1 MFLLSFEELQNQ
13 RMITYKKF
21 KLPLPVFLI
30 VIAGFILGSLLLQKP
45 ALVLAFIIGIPFL
58 VLLYSKP
65 ELGIIIIV
73 AFTASFVY
81 DFEFPL
87 ISIGVARLAISDF
100 LLLYLISVIFI
111 RKFANSNF
119 KFERTPLDIPL
130 ILFYCC
136 ALIGLMISV
145 VGKGLSLM
153 SLMEVLDQVRILGYY
168 SIFFVVTNLVRDVK
182 TLRILTGA
190 LFVISCLVAAGIILQ
205 SLTGGTLSYIK
216 GDSGSSAMH
225 GEILRIVPPGSSL
238 IFISLVAAFSIM
250 LFSEKTYGKRIFFIV
265 FVLLSV
271 GIALTLTR
279 AYWIVSALCLLIL
292 VGFAP
297 LGKKLKVF
305 AVLVLC
311 GIGVYTATATYMPM
325 RSASVEVKKRFETMS
340 RGNAEE
346 IGTVE
351 DRLTE
356 YEYALEKI
364 RSAPVF
370 GIGLRSDYRPPFYG
384 PDDELTYFI
393 HNSYLW
399 IIKDMGLVGLCI
411 FLILMMRFLFRGFR
425 KWRMIK
431 DTYLSSIVLA
441 YSVSLLGLMVFA
453 LQGSTFV
460 SSWNV
465 SVYGLMMG
473 LNEVIYRLSLVGP
486 KS

>member
-1 MFLLSFEELQNQ
+1 MENTSIPRKLNQLPLSIPIVVTVGFIMGCLFLTGPILLLS
-13 RMITYKKF
+13 
-21 KLPLPVFLI
+21 VFF
-30 VIAGFILGSLLLQKP
+30 GILL
-45 ALVLAFIIGIPFL
+45 L

-65 ELGIIIIV
+65 EFGIIIIV
-73 AFTASFVY
+73 AFTATFVY

-87 ISIGVARLAISDF
+87 IPIGVARLEISDL

-111 RKFANSNF
+111 RKIVDSNF
-119 KFERTPLDIPL
+119 EFERTPLDIPL

-145 VGKGLSLM
+145 LGKGLSLM
-153 SLMEVLDQVRILGYY
+153 QVLDQVRILGYY
-168 SIFFVVTNLVRDVK
+168 SVFFVVTNLVRDVK
-182 TLRILTGA
+182 TLRTLVGS

-205 SLTGGTLSYIK
+205 SLTGGALPYLK
-216 GDSGSSAMH
+216 GYSGSSAMYQD
-225 GEILRIVPPGSSL
+225 ILRIAPPGVSL

-250 LFSEKTYGKRIFFIV
+250 LFSEKTWRERIFFII
-265 FVLLSV
+265 FVLLSG
-271 GIALTLTR
+271 GITLTFTR
-279 AYWIVSALCLLIL
+279 AYWIVSALCLLIAA
-292 VGFAP
+292 GFAP

-305 AVLVLC
+305 VISVFC
-311 GIGVYTATATYMPM
+311 GIAVYAAIATYMPM
-325 RSASVEVKKRFETMS
+325 RSVGVVVSERFKTLLS
-340 RGNAEE
+340 GSAEE
-346 IGTVE
+346 IGTVD

-370 GIGLRSDYRPPFYG
+370 GIGLRSEYRPPFYG
-384 PDDELTYFI
+384 PEDELTYFV

-441 YSVSLLGLMVFA
+441 YSISVLGLMVIA
-453 LQGSTFV
+453 LQSSTFV
-460 SSWNV
+460 SNKYV
-465 SVYGLMMG
+465 CVYGLMMG
-473 LNEVIYRLSLVGP
+473 INEVIYRLGYTKTENLDTLAS
-486 KS
+486 